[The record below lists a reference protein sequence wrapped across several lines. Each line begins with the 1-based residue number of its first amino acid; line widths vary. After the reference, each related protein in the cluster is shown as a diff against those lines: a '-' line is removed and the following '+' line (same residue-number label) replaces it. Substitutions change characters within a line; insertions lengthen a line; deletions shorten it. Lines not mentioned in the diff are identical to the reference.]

1 MAIPLSSTMAYVPLI
16 QQICVNSNKAVRI
29 SLFPVMVYK
38 NKRAVA
44 SRPASGIRHSS
55 TNGGLPHWNYTN
67 LFNFIIIE
75 KGQWCPAPP
84 VALDIAALAADYPT
98 GINTYLYNFYYHLHQ
113 QTTTKQTI
121 KYNAMY
127 ELLIAIHVLHLLS

>member
-1 MAIPLSSTMAYVPLI
+1 M
-16 QQICVNSNKAVRI
+16 QW
-29 SLFPVMVYK
+29 
-38 NKRAVA
+38 
-44 SRPASGIRHSS
+44 RPAPSVALDIAALAADCPTGI
-55 TNGGLPHWNYTN
+55 TTN